1 MNSSMQAASLLAD
14 ARQNRRRLEAL
25 PIACRPSDLP
35 SAYEC
40 QNALVKRLS
49 AVYGGHRIGYKIA
62 CTNKSAQELLAL
74 DRPFYGKLMSSFSH
88 TSPARLNVQEFF
100 MCIIEPE
107 FAFAIG
113 KDLPPR
119 SEAYQFDEIAL
130 AIDSVFP
137 AIEIVDSRYE
147 DWTKVGAL
155 SLIADN
161 ACNGSWVKGQCCES
175 WDRIDLSRHP
185 VNLYVNG
192 DCMRNG
198 RGDAV
203 MGHPITALTWLANEL
218 SQMREGLHAGDLVS
232 TGITCDVYYAQPGD
246 HIIAEF
252 GEIGQVE
259 ILF

>member
-14 ARQNRRRLEAL
+14 ARQNHRRLEAL
-25 PIACRPSDLP
+25 PSACCPSDLP

-74 DRPFYGKLMSSFSH
+74 DRPFYGKLISSFSH
-88 TSPARLNVQEFF
+88 TSPAQLNVQDFF
-100 MCIIEPE
+100 MCVIEPE
-107 FAFAIG
+107 FAFAIA

-119 SEAYQFDEIAL
+119 NEVYQRDEIA
-130 AIDSVFP
+130 AAVDSVFP

-147 DWTKVGAL
+147 DWTIVGPL

-161 ACNGSWVKGQCCES
+161 ACNGSWVKGQS
-175 WDRIDLSRHP
+175 YQAWDRIDLSMHP
-185 VNLYVNG
+185 VKLYVNG
-192 DCMRNG
+192 DCVRNG

-218 SQMREGLHAGDLVS
+218 SEMKERLRAGDLVS
-232 TGITCDVYYAQPGD
+232 AQK
-246 HIIAEF
+246 
-252 GEIGQVE
+252 
-259 ILF
+259 